1 MNFLDSIRSGGV
13 QLKKTSVSD
22 KQKPLS
28 AVSKNVSAMG
38 SFLDTGSVSA
48 ILERRK
54 FLQEEEDEDDS
65 DSDWDD

>member
-1 MNFLDSIRSGGV
+1 MSD
-13 QLKKTSVSD
+13 QPKSVS
-22 KQKPLS
+22 
-28 AVSKNVSAMG
+28 AASKNVSAMG

-54 FLQEEEDEDDS
+54 FLQEEDDDDDS